1 MRLTLP
7 LSRGAIAGVAA
18 LVVAGAGGTVAAV
31 SQLSDGKGGTNA
43 SAATGEPGDRPT
55 VMLQGLRH
63 GRVPWNKHLRVDAAN
78 ATISSIRVYDRD
90 GTPVPGS
97 LDSDA
102 TAWRSSAKLVPMTRY
117 RAQVVLA
124 GSGQSLT
131 RTLKFRATD
140 SHRHLTALLSPGDGD
155 VVGVG
160 SPIIVRLSRPV
171 TDDQRAAVQNRL
183 AVSTTPSRIG
193 AWHWISSQELHW
205 RPPTYWKAHTAVTV
219 SSNLN
224 GLYLGHGV
232 WGEGAH
238 RTFFHIGNSHISR
251 VDVARHQMYVYE
263 NRHLIRT
270 FPISAGRTQYP
281 TKNGVHITFE
291 KSQVVTMDSATVGIP
306 RNSPDGYYEKVYWDV
321 RISYGGAFVHAA
333 PWSVADQGIS
343 NVSHGCVNLSPTNA
357 TWFYNWSLRGD
368 IVDVYNSTASV
379 DTADPGMADWNMS
392 WKKWVAGDAA
402 PTTTALHARPPL
414 PHDSEPQ
421 APGYHSA
428 STQSPPPSSPSPKPS
443 PRHSADATPTQTTK
457 PHHHHH

>member
-7 LSRGAIAGVAA
+7 LSRGAIAAIAA
-18 LVVAGAGGTVAAV
+18 LAVAGAGGTVAAV
-31 SQLSDGKGGTNA
+31 TQLNGGNGSTDA
-43 SAATGEPGDRPT
+43 SAATDSPGGSPA
-55 VMLQGLRH
+55 VILKGLRH
-63 GRVPWNKHLRVDAAN
+63 GHVPWNKHLHVNTAN

-90 GTPVPGS
+90 GTPVPGT
-97 LDSDA
+97 LAADA
-102 TAWRSSAKLVPMTRY
+102 TAWTSTTKLVPLTRY

-124 GSGQSLT
+124 GDGQSLD

-160 SPIIVRLSRPV
+160 SPVIVRLSRPV
-171 TDDQRAAVQNRL
+171 ADNQRAAVQNRL

-193 AWHWISSQELHW
+193 AWHWMSSQELHW
-205 RPPTYWKAHTAVTV
+205 RPPTYWHPHTAVTV
-219 SSNLN
+219 SSDLN

-238 RTFFHIGNSHISR
+238 RAFFHIGNSHISR

-343 NVSHGCVNLSPTNA
+343 NVSHGCVNLSTTNA

-379 DTADPGMADWNMS
+379 DAADPGMADWNMS

-402 PTTTALHARPPL
+402 PTADARHAHPPM

-421 APGYHSA
+421 PPSYHSS
-428 STQSPPPSSPSPKPS
+428 STQSSTPSSPSPKPS
-443 PRHSADATPTQTTK
+443 PRQSATATPTTK